1 MNPLNLLDDEIR
13 PKITTEESASDMT
26 ESEDATMTIAAVR
39 ESTTTFVNRKKSE
52 ISVKSPQH
60 RLN

>member
-13 PKITTEESASDMT
+13 PKITTEESDGDLT
-26 ESEDATMTIAAVR
+26 EREDALMSIAAVR
-39 ESTTTFVNRKKSE
+39 ESTTTFVDKKKQ